1 MKQWNLALFALVAM
15 CGGFVTAITLG
26 SAFGNIP
33 TLGYSPQMFS
43 PFGTDIHMEEALR
56 MNGLFF
62 WGPIVNNTLSF
73 LTLVVP
79 MMLAAAVV
87 FFVER
92 TLLKKNATRHY
103 VPVAIL
109 SVAMALVLTLIGG
122 SNLGVLFGA
131 HVDPGMLGY
140 SLFERDTFYQATT
153 MLLVGYSVVYHRG
166 RQTQDRL
173 MFANMSA

>member
-1 MKQWNLALFALVAM
+1 MKRWNLALFALVAM

-26 SAFGNIP
+26 SAFANIP
-33 TLGYSPQMFS
+33 TLGYSPQMYS
-43 PFGTDIHMEEALR
+43 LFGNDTHMEETLR

-79 MMLAAAVV
+79 MVLAAAVV

-103 VPVAIL
+103 MPLAIL
-109 SVAMALVLTLIGG
+109 GVAAALVLTLIGG

-131 HVDPGMLGY
+131 QVDPGMLGY
-140 SLFERDTFYQATT
+140 SLFERNLFYQVATV
-153 MLLVGYSVVYHRG
+153 LLVGYSVIYHRG
-166 RQTQDRL
+166 RQTQGRL
-173 MFANMSA
+173 MFAQMPT